1 VARDYVHELRVR
13 YGECDPQG
21 IVFNANYLLYFDVA
35 FTEMWRAAVGPWGQ
49 MVERGIDAVV
59 AETNLRFH
67 APARFDDEL
76 QLHVRIARLGT
87 TAVTTEIDVMR
98 GAELLLAGWLRHVCV
113 DVSTWRK
120 TTVPDW
126 VRDGLQL
133 YAVDGA
139 SVEDEPTP
147 TP

>member
-1 VARDYVHELRVR
+1 VPEDFVHELRVR

-35 FTEMWRAAVGPWGQ
+35 FTEMWRAAVGPWQ
-49 MVERGIDAVV
+49 DMVQRGIDAVV

-113 DVSTWRK
+113 DTASWRK

-126 VRDGLQL
+126 VRSGLERFAVPGAPASGDG
-133 YAVDGA
+133 
-139 SVEDEPTP
+139 
-147 TP
+147 